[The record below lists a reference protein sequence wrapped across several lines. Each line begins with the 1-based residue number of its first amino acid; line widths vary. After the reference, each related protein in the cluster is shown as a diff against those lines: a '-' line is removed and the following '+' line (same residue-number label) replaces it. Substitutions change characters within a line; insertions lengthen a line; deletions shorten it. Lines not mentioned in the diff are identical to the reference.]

1 MKNLLV
7 LLSYIQKRKSVTVK
21 ELQRFAE
28 VQLGINNSRYLYK
41 TYLRYLLQHGHINRY
56 RKGLYSIVDVENPD
70 LLPEMI
76 IMASRLRDPYYLGYT
91 SALEMWGA
99 APVIYS
105 TYIVSVQKQDYFS
118 SFNLPEKN
126 PKYTINA
133 TMSSDFI
140 HGLRKVK
147 YQEEEVI
154 VSSPA
159 RTLIEIINR
168 PQLVGGWAELIRA
181 LYLLTMDFRPND
193 LNEVIELLELN
204 LFKKKSLVGRVGYLL
219 EVFSSVG
226 TLSNSMGPLKELRDW
241 VNDGSPV
248 YLVNRNVPEKVHRD
262 KRWNIFIPM
271 DFHERYIEGQQIY
284 PSLETL
290 SVS

>member
-1 MKNLLV
+1 
-7 LLSYIQKRKSVTVK
+7 VTVK

-28 VQLGINNSRYLYK
+28 VQLGINNNRYLYK
-41 TYLRYLLQHGHINRY
+41 TYLRYLLQHGHINRH

-70 LLPEMI
+70 FLPEMI

-91 SALEMWGA
+91 SALEIWGA

-105 TYIVSVQKQDYFS
+105 TYTVSVQRQDYFS

-168 PQLVGGWAELIRA
+168 PQLIGGWAELIRA
-181 LYLLTMDFRPND
+181 LYLLSMDFKPND

-226 TLSNSMGPLKELRDW
+226 TLSNSMEPLEELRAW
-241 VNDGSPV
+241 VNKGSPV

-271 DFHERYIEGQQIY
+271 DFHERYTEGQQIY
-284 PSLETL
+284 PNLEPL
-290 SVS
+290 LVS

>member
-1 MKNLLV
+1 MLV

-21 ELQRFAE
+21 ELQQFAE
-28 VQLGINNSRYLYK
+28 VQLGIDNSFYLYK
-41 TYLRYLLQHGHINRY
+41 TYLRYLSQHGHIKQY

-105 TYIVSVQKQDYFS
+105 TYTVSVQRQNYFS
-118 SFNLPEKN
+118 SFNLPKKN

-133 TMSSDFI
+133 VMSSDFI

-147 YQEEEVI
+147 YQEEEII

-168 PQLVGGWAELIRA
+168 PQLIGGWAELIRA
-181 LYLLTMDFRPND
+181 LYLLTMDFRPKD
-193 LNEVIELLELN
+193 LNEVVDLLELD

-219 EVFSSVG
+219 EVFTSAG
-226 TLSNSMGPLKELRDW
+226 TLSFSMEPLKELRDW
-241 VNDGSPV
+241 VNSGSPV
-248 YLVNRNVPEKVHRD
+248 YLVNRNEPEKVHRD
-262 KRWNIFIPM
+262 KKWNIFIPM
-271 DFHERYIEGQQIY
+271 DFHERFIEGQQIY

-290 SVS
+290 SAS